1 MIDTRGV
8 WGHAPPELGFEI
20 ASEALVESS
29 ACSYLLKP
37 VKPLETL
44 NEAARMTIS
53 HKRAFLVD
61 CHHLPACIISHMLA
75 LTPFHVLLLWFCEVK
90 HNGDMGMGHLWL

>member
-20 ASEALVESS
+20 ASEAIVESS

-44 NEAARMTIS
+44 NEAARTTIS
-53 HKRAFLVD
+53 HKRDVSCLEGLTYSLFGRLPSFTGMHHFTYVNPDPISCAALV
-61 CHHLPACIISHMLA
+61 
-75 LTPFHVLLLWFCEVK
+75 VL
-90 HNGDMGMGHLWL
+90 